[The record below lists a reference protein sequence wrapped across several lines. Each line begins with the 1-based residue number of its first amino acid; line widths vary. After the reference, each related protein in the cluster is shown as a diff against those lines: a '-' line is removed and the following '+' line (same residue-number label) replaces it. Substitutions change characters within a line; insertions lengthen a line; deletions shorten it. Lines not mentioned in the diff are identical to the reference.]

1 MRSFTMLLMIA
12 AATLVA
18 MAADKPNFS
27 GTWKMDPDKSVFGP
41 VPPTASLVLA
51 IDHKEPAI
59 SVHQTS
65 SGPEGDRDLTSK
77 YSTDGKETTNDFM
90 GTPVKSKVRW
100 DGNTLLIDSSL
111 DAGGM
116 EVKLSSKWTMAA
128 DGKTFTDVVNIS
140 SPQGDLEITYMLVK
154 Q

>member
-1 MRSFTMLLMIA
+1 MLLMIG
-12 AATLVA
+12 AATHVA

-65 SGPEGDRDLTSK
+65 SGPEGDRDVTSK
-77 YSTDGKETTNDFM
+77 YTTDGKEATNDFM
-90 GTPVKSKVRW
+90 GTPVKSKVHW
-100 DGNTLLIDSSL
+100 DGQTLMIDSSL

-116 EVKLSSKWTMAA
+116 EVKVASKWTLAA
-128 DGKTFTDVVNIS
+128 DGKTMNDVVKIS
-140 SPQGDLEITYMLVK
+140 SPQGDLEITYVLVK

>member
-1 MRSFTMLLMIA
+1 MRRLAMLLMIA
-12 AATLVA
+12 AAVQ
-18 MAADKPNFS
+18 AADKPNFS

-41 VPPTASLVLA
+41 VPPTESLVLT

-65 SGPEGDRDLTSK
+65 NGPEGDRNITSK

-90 GTPVKSKVRW
+90 GTPVKSKVHW
-100 DGNTLLIDSSL
+100 DGNTLMIDSSL

-116 EVKLSSKWTMAA
+116 EVKVASKWTLAA
-128 DGKTFTDVVNIS
+128 DGKTLNDVVNIS
-140 SPQGDLEITYMLVK
+140 SPQGDLEITYVLVK

>member
-1 MRSFTMLLMIA
+1 MRRLTILLMIA
-12 AATLVA
+12 AATHVVT
-18 MAADKPNFS
+18 AADKPNFS

-41 VPPTASLVLA
+41 VPPTESLVLA

-65 SGPEGDRDLTSK
+65 NGPEGARDVTSK
-77 YSTDGKETTNDFM
+77 YSTDGQESTNDFM
-90 GTPVKSKVRW
+90 GTPVKSKVHW
-100 DGNTLLIDSSL
+100 DGQTLLIDSSL

-116 EVKLSSKWTMAA
+116 EVKVASKWTLAA
-128 DGKTFTDVVNIS
+128 DGKTLNDVVNIS
-140 SPQGDLEITYMLVK
+140 SPQGDLEITYVLVK